1 MNKRNTMLLLILMLL
16 LCGAFIASLLLGR
29 TAVSW
34 HTLVLAFTD
43 YDAGSVEQLIVRTER
58 LSRAVIAL
66 FVGAALALA
75 GTMMQA
81 MTRNPLASPDLF
93 GISSGAILMV
103 VLAVLVNPATPLILL
118 SLYAVGGAVLATVI
132 VYALGSLGRDG
143 LTPVKLVLAGSAIT
157 ALFASCTQ
165 ALLVMNDA
173 GLQDVLFWLAGSISG
188 RTLENVRPLLPFIA
202 AAGIIALGMGRA
214 LNLLTTG
221 EDIAKGLG
229 QRTLLVKLLLGGLIV
244 ILAGGSVAVVG
255 AVGFI
260 GLFVPHLARGLAG
273 NDYRWVLPFSA
284 LLGAGL
290 LLLADVAARLLI
302 QPSEVP
308 IGVMTAAIGVP
319 FFIHVARKGGA
330 WK

>member
-1 MNKRNTMLLLILMLL
+1 MSKRNTLLLLILVLL
-16 LCGAFIASLLLGR
+16 LCGAFTASLMLGR
-29 TAVSW
+29 TVMSW
-34 HTLVLAFTD
+34 GTLVLAFTD
-43 YDAGSVEQLIVRTER
+43 YDAGAVDQLIVRTER
-58 LSRAVIAL
+58 LARAVIAL
-66 FVGAALALA
+66 AVGASLSVA
-75 GTMMQA
+75 GTLMQA
-81 MTRNPLASPDLF
+81 MTRNPLASPDVF
-93 GISSGAILMV
+93 GISSGAILLV
-103 VLAVLVNPATPLILL
+103 VLAVLVNPATPLIVL
-118 SLYAVGGAVLATVI
+118 SLYAVGGAILAAVI

-165 ALLVMNDA
+165 ALLVMNDS

-188 RTLENVRPLLPFIA
+188 RSLENVRPLLPFIVL
-202 AAGIIALGMGRA
+202 AGLIAVSLGRA

-244 ILAGGSVAVVG
+244 VLAGGSVAMVG

-260 GLFVPHLARGLAG
+260 GLFVPHMARGLAG

-284 LLGAGL
+284 VLGAGL

-308 IGVMTAAIGVP
+308 IGVMTAAVGVP

-330 WK
+330 WR